1 MGTPVEGVDS
11 GGINGPELIELEGD
25 AQMTGDASIC
35 CGGRHPGQTHTHRS
49 CHLRGSAA
57 PTPGQLPMPLLA
69 AVAAISDALAAPGGT
84 ASSTLLAAPDDLAD
98 RKVAQTCK
106 CTISAEKLGRP
117 PTLDHAIGGTRKP
130 TRYLF
135 IMGYPFT
142 GTTAFHALLAQ
153 GTNVSALDGLR
164 GQRQAL
170 LSPEKEGWAKL
181 GWKHREDVWSASD
194 SALNWTALSETYH
207 RNWNL
212 KKPLLVENSPPEMSR
227 ADALNRTFSPRGK
240 VRFIVLA
247 HSMCAHDGDVSNEC
261 PPGEGNRTSW
271 RHCWAKRAATAV
283 DIARRYGPEAIV
295 VRYEDLCLQWG
306 KTMAALESWEPL
318 LGGVSHLADVPVQQ
332 RLWQA
337 KDGDTEHHSHR
348 RLSFQKYCSAIN
360 QPKWKSGLRL
370 RRPVVPKGSEQM
382 KGAHKDSAAYLGYRK
397 VDDCVW

>member
-1 MGTPVEGVDS
+1 M
-11 GGINGPELIELEGD
+11 N
-25 AQMTGDASIC
+25 
-35 CGGRHPGQTHTHRS
+35 
-49 CHLRGSAA
+49 
-57 PTPGQLPMPLLA
+57 
-69 AVAAISDALAAPGGT
+69 
-84 ASSTLLAAPDDLAD
+84 
-98 RKVAQTCK
+98 
-106 CTISAEKLGRP
+106 
-117 PTLDHAIGGTRKP
+117 
-130 TRYLF
+130 
-135 IMGYPFT
+135 
-142 GTTAFHALLAQ
+142 
-153 GTNVSALDGLR
+153 
-164 GQRQAL
+164 
-170 LSPEKEGWAKL
+170 
-181 GWKHREDVWSASD
+181 
-194 SALNWTALSETYH
+194 
-207 RNWNL
+207 
-212 KKPLLVENSPPEMSR
+212 R
-227 ADALNRTFSPRGK
+227 ADALHRTFSPKGK

-261 PPGEGNRTSW
+261 PPREGNRTSW

>member
-1 MGTPVEGVDS
+1 MSPGA
-11 GGINGPELIELEGD
+11 D
-25 AQMTGDASIC
+25 AQ
-35 CGGRHPGQTHTHRS
+35 HRS
-49 CHLRGSAA
+49 CLLGLCRAKPS
-57 PTPGQLPMPLLA
+57 MPLLA

-84 ASSTLLAAPDDLAD
+84 SSSTLLAAPDDLAD

-153 GTNVSALDGLR
+153 GMNVSALDGLR

-227 ADALNRTFSPRGK
+227 ADALNRT
-240 VRFIVLA
+240 
-247 HSMCAHDGDVSNEC
+247 
-261 PPGEGNRTSW
+261 RTSLATE
-271 RHCWAKRAATAV
+271 RLDEERGTSGQGGRGRRGDGATHRVLLCRQHRRARPLHALAV
-283 DIARRYGPEAIV
+283 
-295 VRYEDLCLQWG
+295 
-306 KTMAALESWEPL
+306 
-318 LGGVSHLADVPVQQ
+318 GGGSRVGRLLADSGAAPRNCAAQPAVAWRGVCHLRGTAHQERGAAVEPGRW
-332 RLWQA
+332 RLEA
-337 KDGDTEHHSHR
+337 KHS
-348 RLSFQKYCSAIN
+348 
-360 QPKWKSGLRL
+360 G
-370 RRPVVPKGSEQM
+370 GG
-382 KGAHKDSAAYLGYRK
+382 GAFWR
-397 VDDCVW
+397 V